1 MAKCNICRKQSET
14 MDDLKPY
21 QVDLAD
27 AQIEYIPGYN
37 SDDIWLF
44 RKYCFNCWHKQKD
57 IDDGLYRDMSITVRP
72 ISWED
77 QLGKNSK
84 PVNNIII
91 NNYISNNYNNVQN
104 EIVNDNKH
112 ITYNTSNY
120 NIQSQSFKEFEE
132 NLDVIHRKK
141 SKDLDAKNKAD
152 IEKAKQK
159 EKQVEEAYARKQE
172 KHDNKILEEIHNKKL
187 EKQRK
192 FKEAKEQY
200 PDVDEDEFEKCI
212 KCDSYKPF
220 DEFKNSKG
228 NFRFKYIC
236 TDCISSKADHE
247 SIYRKTHTI
256 TCACGISYVCSSDK
270 CKQKHEESDKHK
282 KHLGCI
288 LKFNGS
294 KYNIKQLRQICLENK
309 ICNSSR
315 MSKTDIVAELNK
327 LPNVIIPVLK
337 D

>member
-1 MAKCNICRKQSET
+1 MGKCDVCKT
-14 MDDLKPY
+14 MPNSLDELKPY
-21 QVDLAD
+21 QVDREQRNID
-27 AQIEYIPGYN
+27 YIPGHN
-37 SDDIWLF
+37 SKDDYWKL
-44 RKYCFNCWHKQKD
+44 CSNCWHKQKSM
-57 IDDGLYRDMSITVRP
+57 DDFMYDTLKIQYP
-72 ISWED
+72 AISWED
-77 QLGKNSK
+77 PLGKNSK

-91 NNYISNNYNNVQN
+91 NNYISNNYNNIQN
-104 EIVNDNKH
+104 EIINDNKH

-120 NIQSQSFKEFEE
+120 NIQSFKDFEE
-132 NLDVIHRKK
+132 NIDVIMRKK
-141 SKDLDAKNKAD
+141 GKDLDAKNRAD
-152 IEKAKQK
+152 IEKVKQK
-159 EKQVEEAYARKQE
+159 ENKFQE
-172 KHDNKILEEIHNKKL
+172 KLVNKQKAHDDRILAEIHNKKL
-187 EKQRK
+187 EKQQK
-192 FKEAKEQY
+192 LKEAKEQY

-236 TDCISSKADHE
+236 TDCISCKADQE
-247 SIYRKTHTI
+247 SMYRKAHSI
-256 TCACGISYVCSSDK
+256 TCECGISYVCSSEK

-315 MSKTDIVAELNK
+315 MSKTNIVAELNK
-327 LPNVIIPVLK
+327 LQNVIIPVLK